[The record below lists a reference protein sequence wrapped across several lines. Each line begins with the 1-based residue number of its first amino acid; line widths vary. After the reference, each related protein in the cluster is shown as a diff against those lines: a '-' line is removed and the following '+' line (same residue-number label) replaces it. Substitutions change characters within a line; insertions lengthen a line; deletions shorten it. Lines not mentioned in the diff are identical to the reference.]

1 MDHSF
6 MTALPVIVG
15 FGGVGAAGRS
25 SFHHA
30 YHRTIFETLNEKF
43 QEETVVSLASMMGLA
58 HLKDN
63 VLVDTNGLPLSK
75 KQYLKLQKDVLN
87 GTLIRRLEKNIFDSN
102 QIPEHMNLEVRNN
115 SKTMTKISI
124 SADDVPER
132 LPDG

>member
-30 YHRTIFETLNEKF
+30 YHRTIFETLNEKL
-43 QEETVVSLASMMGLA
+43 QEETVASLASMMGLA

-63 VLVDTNGLPLSK
+63 VLVDTNGHPLSK
-75 KQYLKLQKDVLN
+75 KQYLNLQKDVLN
-87 GTLIRRLEKNIFDSN
+87 GTLIRRLEKNIFDPN
-102 QIPEHMNLEVRNN
+102 QVQEHFSTL
-115 SKTMTKISI
+115 I
-124 SADDVPER
+124 
-132 LPDG
+132 